1 MDQPLKGIRVLDFTH
16 LLPGELLSALLSDLG
31 AEIVRIEA
39 PSRGLAHRLPPVVEG
54 ESLYYWAL
62 NKRKKRLVINLK
74 DERGKEIA
82 FRLAG
87 SFDVVIENFRP
98 GVMDRLGL
106 GYESLAAL
114 NPAIVYCS
122 ISGYGRSSK
131 EALKPAHD
139 LNLVAEAGVLDLN
152 RRQGERPVIPAIPIS
167 DYMSGLLAALSVV
180 SALYKRRESG
190 RGEHLDIGML
200 DSALSCLNIL
210 ASMAMYTGLEPEE
223 GDFIYPRE
231 MPDYNVYRTGDG
243 RFLAVASLEDP
254 FWRIF
259 CEKIGRLDLLDARKK
274 GRDRELIE
282 DIASVIE
289 SKTLAQWEAI
299 FEGAECCVSPVN
311 TLAEALER
319 FPLAERGMLDELF
332 HPTLGNIKQVV
343 FPVDRK
349 LRNASKDPHIV
360 NGYNDVQSLL
370 ENAGYTPAE
379 IDTLVQGKVVSHQ
392 QCD

>member
-82 FRLAG
+82 LRLAE
-87 SFDVVIENFRP
+87 SFDLVIENFRP
-98 GVMDRLGL
+98 GVMERLGL

-114 NPAIVYCS
+114 NPAIIYCS
-122 ISGYGRSSK
+122 ISGYGKNSK

-167 DYMSGLLAALSVV
+167 DYMAGLLAALSVV
-180 SALYKRRESG
+180 SALYKRKETG

-200 DSALSCLNIL
+200 DSALSSLNIL
-210 ASMAMYTGLEPEE
+210 ATMAMYTGLEP
-223 GDFIYPRE
+223 
-231 MPDYNVYRTGDG
+231 
-243 RFLAVASLEDP
+243 
-254 FWRIF
+254 
-259 CEKIGRLDLLDARKK
+259 
-274 GRDRELIE
+274 
-282 DIASVIE
+282 
-289 SKTLAQWEAI
+289 
-299 FEGAECCVSPVN
+299 
-311 TLAEALER
+311 
-319 FPLAERGMLDELF
+319 
-332 HPTLGNIKQVV
+332 
-343 FPVDRK
+343 
-349 LRNASKDPHIV
+349 
-360 NGYNDVQSLL
+360 
-370 ENAGYTPAE
+370 
-379 IDTLVQGKVVSHQ
+379 
-392 QCD
+392 